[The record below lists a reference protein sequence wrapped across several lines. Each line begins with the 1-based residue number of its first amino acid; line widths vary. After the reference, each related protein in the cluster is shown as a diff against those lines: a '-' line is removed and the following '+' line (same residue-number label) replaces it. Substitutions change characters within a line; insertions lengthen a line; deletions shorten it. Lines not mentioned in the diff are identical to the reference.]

1 MSDLLGRVLAG
12 GAGPFALLYRPE
24 SGAPDAVDVLSG
36 AVTTVERI
44 ADLPLRDAHRGH
56 DLLALVP
63 YRQIVER
70 GFVAPD
76 DGAPLLALVIEEQES
91 AALSDVLDRIS
102 EHPVVV
108 GHSDFDIDDEE
119 YARLAS
125 GIISEEIGQGAGAN
139 FVLKRNLL
147 VQLHDYSIDT
157 ALTLFRRLLER
168 ERGAYW
174 TFLVSTG
181 NQVFIGATPERHISV
196 QDSLAVMNPISGTYR
211 YDANGP
217 SLDAVMEFLA
227 DTKES
232 DELYM
237 VVDEELKMM
246 ARICP
251 EEARSRDRISRR
263 WPGSPIPST

>member
-108 GHSDFDIDDEE
+108 GHRHREPSIHRSHAGTPYQRAGFAGGDEPDQWH
-119 YARLAS
+119 L
-125 GIISEEIGQGAGAN
+125 
-139 FVLKRNLL
+139 
-147 VQLHDYSIDT
+147 
-157 ALTLFRRLLER
+157 
-168 ERGAYW
+168 
-174 TFLVSTG
+174 
-181 NQVFIGATPERHISV
+181 
-196 QDSLAVMNPISGTYR
+196 SL
-211 YDANGP
+211 
-217 SLDAVMEFLA
+217 
-227 DTKES
+227 
-232 DELYM
+232 
-237 VVDEELKMM
+237 
-246 ARICP
+246 
-251 EEARSRDRISRR
+251 
-263 WPGSPIPST
+263 